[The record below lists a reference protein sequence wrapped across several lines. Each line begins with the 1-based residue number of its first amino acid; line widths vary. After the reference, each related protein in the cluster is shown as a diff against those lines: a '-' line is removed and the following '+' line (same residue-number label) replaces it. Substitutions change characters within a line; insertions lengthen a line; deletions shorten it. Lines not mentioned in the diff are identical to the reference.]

1 MKEGEIMEEIQEELE
16 KIYTIPIEVKWRDF
30 RIYDVYF
37 TIDKKQGS
45 IAFIYDVQS
54 TKDYN
59 ISNMCQKID
68 NEISKLFKKE
78 DK

>member
-1 MKEGEIMEEIQEELE
+1 MEEEIQEELE

-37 TIDKKQGS
+37 TIDKNVGS
-45 IAFIYDVQS
+45 ITFIYNVQS

-59 ISNMCQKID
+59 ISNICQKID
-68 NEISKLFKKE
+68 NEIVKIFKKE
-78 DK
+78 SE

>member
-1 MKEGEIMEEIQEELE
+1 MEEEIQDELE

-37 TIDKKQGS
+37 TINKKVGS

-54 TKDYN
+54 TKEYN
-59 ISNMCQKID
+59 ISNICQKID
-68 NEISKLFKKE
+68 NEIVKNFKKE
-78 DK
+78 RKRKDG

>member
-1 MKEGEIMEEIQEELE
+1 MEEEIQEELE

-37 TIDKKQGS
+37 TINKNVES
-45 IAFIYDVQS
+45 IVFIYDTQS

-59 ISNMCQKID
+59 ISNIIQKID
-68 NEISKLFKKE
+68 NEIVKNFKKE
-78 DK
+78 SE